1 MMLLGSKSFSH
12 RFFCFVFGV
21 VFGSGFW
28 PLLLLLLPL

>member
-12 RFFCFVFGV
+12 RFFFLFFGV

-28 PLLLLLLPL
+28 PLLLLPPL